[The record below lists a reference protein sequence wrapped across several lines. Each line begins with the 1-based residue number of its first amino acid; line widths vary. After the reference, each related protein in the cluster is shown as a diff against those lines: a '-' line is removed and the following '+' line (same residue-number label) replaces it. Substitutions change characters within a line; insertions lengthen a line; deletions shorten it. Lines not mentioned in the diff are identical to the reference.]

1 MATTARKTTAKRR
14 TARKQSDI
22 ASVLRGYQGRAT
34 QLLSMPVTRFILGGV
49 ALTVAAPY
57 ILRILRSEDVTTF
70 VRDNVD
76 NIRTRV
82 DGYIHSS
89 DSDLETLNQ

>member
-1 MATTARKTTAKRR
+1 MATARRQVAQRR
-14 TARKQSDI
+14 TARRQSNLS
-22 ASVLRGYQGRAT
+22 SVIRGYQGRAT
-34 QLLSMPVTRFILGGV
+34 QLLEMPVTRFILGGV
-49 ALTVAAPY
+49 ALTVAVPF
-57 ILRILRSEDVTTF
+57 ILRMLRNEDVTTF

-76 NIRTRV
+76 NIRTRI